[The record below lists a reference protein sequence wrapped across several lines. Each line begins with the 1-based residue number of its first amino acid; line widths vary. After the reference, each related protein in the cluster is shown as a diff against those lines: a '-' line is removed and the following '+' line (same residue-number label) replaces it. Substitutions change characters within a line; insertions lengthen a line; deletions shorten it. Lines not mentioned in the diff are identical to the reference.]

1 MVWKAIT
8 DALEWDAIIMV
19 IFTVALLMIMFKPST
34 GEPRTVEVGN
44 YKCKHFD
51 TSGGMSLEVLK
62 KMQSDGLCQERLE
75 EFATLE
81 DEFLYLERQTVC
93 GGKSFKVPMMELD
106 RKIRDRFA
114 AYDFKYHNMHIKQAS
129 EPTKQVNPW
138 ITCIGG
144 IPEKTGSS

>member
-1 MVWKAIT
+1 MICFLAI
-8 DALEWDAIIMV
+8 
-19 IFTVALLMIMFKPST
+19 VAFQFFNPVTGKP
-34 GEPRTVEVGN
+34 RAVVVGN

-62 KMQSDGLCQERLE
+62 KMQSDNLCQERLE

-93 GGKSFKVPMMELD
+93 SGKSFKVPMMELD
-106 RKIRDRFA
+106 TQIKDRFS

-138 ITCIGG
+138 LTCVGG
-144 IPEKTGSS
+144 IPEQKA